1 MFQGTRTRRIR
12 AIGGSRNPREEEWA
26 WKALAALAIGAL
38 LGALAALPY
47 DRLLGL
53 PGTTGTVLRSLV
65 ATVVLAGLNAGRV
78 RDLTFDTAATWCSL
92 STRRERSRIAW
103 WCPTL
108 MRTPVMAGTQRG
120 RGRSSPCP
128 ARARRT

>member
-1 MFQGTRTRRIR
+1 MFQGTWSRQIR
-12 AIGGSRNPREEEWA
+12 DIDSSRNPSRGEWV

-65 ATVVLAGLNAGRV
+65 ATVVLAGLNAGRAQ
-78 RDLTFDTAATWCSL
+78 DLTFDTTGRGAAH
-92 STRRERSRIAW
+92 RPAERDRGQRSRHS
-103 WCPTL
+103 P
-108 MRTPVMAGTQRG
+108 
-120 RGRSSPCP
+120 RSTHAEALTGNP
-128 ARARRT
+128 AYPL